1 MGTLATYR
9 RVLSNSALTRLL
21 AGEFVS
27 SIGDWLYLVALLVV
41 VYQRSDS
48 AALLGVVG
56 AARVLPY
63 VLLSVPAG
71 MVVDRFD
78 RRTIL
83 LMTDLARG
91 ATMVGLAVLVAVE
104 ASLAAIIALTL
115 LSATFST
122 FFGPA
127 IAAFLP
133 SLARDESEL
142 GPANSAWASLDNLG
156 FVIGPA
162 LAGLLIAVGGLT
174 VAFLLNAIS
183 FAVVAVVL
191 WRLPSAGALAS
202 AAQQAAASEDETP
215 PAKPSVELWPK
226 LRELARP
233 LTGLAVINTVGGFV
247 FGGLGVLT
255 VVIAVDVLQ
264 QGDAAT
270 GYLNAAVGVGGLI
283 GAVGSGVLVLRRRLG
298 PPLVAGGLVLALGLV
313 FLGWSGSLLP
323 ALLAMAVAS
332 AGDLVMEVVATTLF
346 QRSVPDE
353 IRGRA
358 YGMMHTLTVSAYAA
372 GSLLMPI
379 MAGLTSTL
387 VVLAGAGIAMAAAVL
402 IGVLLI
408 GPAAIAAVT
417 LDPIRA
423 RLLHVPVFAGLPP
436 ARLDLAAQR
445 AEIRQVA
452 PGEMIVKQ
460 GDPADRFY
468 VIVDGEFV
476 VTQHQPDHEQPVELR
491 RMHADEVFGEI
502 GLLSRVPR
510 TATVTAQG
518 EGTLLALSGPDF
530 LELVGSGPGLTSRLL
545 DLHRGASAP
554 ASA

>member
-9 RVLSNSALTRLL
+9 RVLSNAALTRLL
-21 AGEFVS
+21 AGEFIS

-41 VYQRSDS
+41 VYQRSQS
-48 AALLGVVG
+48 AALLGIVG

-78 RRTIL
+78 RRTVL
-83 LMTDLARG
+83 LVTDVARG
-91 ATMVGLAVLVAVE
+91 IVMLVLGLLVWIE
-104 ASLAAIIALTL
+104 APLAAIVALTL

-162 LAGLLIAVGGLT
+162 LAGLLIALGGT
-174 VAFLLNAIS
+174 TFAFLLNAVS
-183 FAVVAVVL
+183 FAIVAVVL
-191 WRLPSAGALAS
+191 WRLPIGTRMTAA
-202 AAQQAAASEDETP
+202 AAQAAHGSSEAP
-215 PAKPSVELWPK
+215 PAPVALVPK

-233 LTGLAVINTVGGFV
+233 LSGLAVINLVGGFV

-270 GYLNAAVGVGGLI
+270 GYLNAAVGIGGLL
-283 GAVGSGVLVLRRRLG
+283 GAIGSGVLVLRRRLG

-313 FLGWSGSLLP
+313 VLGWSGSLLP
-323 ALLAMAVAS
+323 ALVAMAIAS
-332 AGDLVMEVVATTLF
+332 FGDLVMEVVATTLF
-346 QRSVPDE
+346 QRTVPDE

-358 YGMMHTLTVSAYAA
+358 YGVMHTITVAAYAA
-372 GSLLMPI
+372 GSLLMPLA
-379 MAGLTSTL
+379 AGLTSVV
-387 VVLAGAGIAMAAAVL
+387 VVLIGAGIAMAAAVTL
-402 IGVLLI
+402 GVILL
-408 GPAAIAAVT
+408 GTAAITAAT
-417 LDPIRA
+417 LDPVREK
-423 RLLHVPVFAGLPP
+423 LLHVPVFGGLPP

-445 AEIRQVA
+445 AEVREVTPGEVVIRQ
-452 PGEMIVKQ
+452 
-460 GDPADRFY
+460 GDAADRFY
-468 VIVDGEFV
+468 VVAEGEFIV
-476 VTQHQPDHEQPVELR
+476 SQQQPDAPEAVELR
-491 RMHADEVFGEI
+491 RLHEGDVFGEI
-502 GLLSRVPR
+502 GLLSGVPR
-510 TATVTAQG
+510 TATVTAAG
-518 EGTLLALSGPDF
+518 AGTLLALDGPEF
-530 LELVGSGPGLTSRLL
+530 LELVGSGPGLTSQLL

-554 ASA
+554 SSA